1 MPETRYAKSG
11 DVHIAYQV
19 SGDGP
24 LDVVIAP
31 GFVSHVELAWD
42 MPFIGPT
49 LRRVESFARVVRF
62 DKRGTGLSDRT
73 VGVPTLEQR
82 MDDVRAV
89 MDAVGVERA
98 ALWGISEGGPMC
110 VLFAATYP
118 HRTSALVLQGSFAR
132 ITQGSDQSFGYRH
145 EEVGPIS
152 AVFEEQW
159 GTGAI
164 LANFFPSKTDDALMR
179 ERFARYERNSASPS
193 AMGAIVE
200 MLAAIDVR
208 PILST
213 ISVPTLVVHSAG
225 DPMISVEHGRYLAE
239 HIPGAR
245 YVELVSDDHLT
256 IREDDSGAL
265 DDIEEFLTGHRPAH
279 DPDRILTTVLFT
291 DIVDSTR
298 RAADLGD
305 QRWRDVLD
313 RHDEVMRLQL
323 DRFRGREVHT
333 TGDGFLAA
341 FDGPARAVH
350 CAVGVTQAVRTL
362 GLELRAGVH
371 TGECV
376 QRGDDLGGIGVH
388 IGARIAALAGPNQV
402 LVSRTVTDLVAGSGL
417 EFADRGE
424 HELKGVPGRWQLFA
438 VESPRPA

>member
-24 LDVVIAP
+24 LDVVLVP
-31 GFVSHVELAWD
+31 GFVSNVELAWD
-42 MPFIGPT
+42 MPFSGPALRKIGT
-49 LRRVESFARVVRF
+49 FARVISF

-118 HRTSALVLQGSFAR
+118 IRTSALVLQGSFAR
-132 ITQGSDQSFGYRH
+132 LVQSSDQPFGYPPDA
-145 EEVGPIS
+145 VGPLI
-152 AVFEEQW
+152 AAFEEQW
-159 GTGAI
+159 GTGAVVG
-164 LANFFPSKTDDALMR
+164 NFFPSAADDPAMQ
-179 ERFARYERNSASPS
+179 EMFARYERNGASPS
-193 AMGAIVE
+193 AMVGIVE
-200 MLAAIDVR
+200 MVTAIDVR

-213 ISVPTLVVHSAG
+213 IGVPTLVVHSAG
-225 DPMISVEHGRYLAE
+225 DSVISVEHGRYLAE
-239 HIPGAR
+239 HISGASYLELPG
-245 YVELVSDDHLT
+245 EDHLT
-256 IREDDSGAL
+256 IHQDEAGSF
-265 DDIEEFLTGHRPAH
+265 DDIEEFLTGSRPAPN
-279 DPDRILTTVLFT
+279 PDRILTTVLFT

-305 QRWRDVLD
+305 QRWRDLLD
-313 RHDEVMRLQL
+313 QHDEVMRGQL
-323 DRFRGREVHT
+323 DRFRGKEVKT

-341 FDGPARAVH
+341 FDGPARAVQ
-350 CAVGVTQAVRTL
+350 CAVAASEAVRPL
-362 GLELRAGVH
+362 GLSLRAGVH

-376 QRGDDLGGIGVH
+376 QRGADLGGIGVH
-388 IGARIAALAGPNQV
+388 IGARVASLAEPNQV
-402 LVSRTVTDLVAGSGL
+402 LVSRTVADLVAGSGL

-424 HELKGVPGRWQLFA
+424 HELKGVPGSWNLFS
-438 VESPRPA
+438 VEA